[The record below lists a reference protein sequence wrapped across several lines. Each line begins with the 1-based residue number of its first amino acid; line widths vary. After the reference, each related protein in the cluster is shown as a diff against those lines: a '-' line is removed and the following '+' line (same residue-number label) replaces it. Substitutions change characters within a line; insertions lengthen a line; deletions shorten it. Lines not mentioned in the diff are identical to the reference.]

1 MKKLRRALIGYGGV
15 KIGEYQNSNLC
26 SPSMPD
32 FFPVVNLLSL
42 KRQQWRH
49 VEHPFPAC
57 CNIVFRD
64 RSVTKRVKRG
74 GWERFRFD
82 RVNSKI

>member
-26 SPSMPD
+26 SSSMPD
-32 FFPVVNLLSL
+32 CSPVVSLLSL
-42 KRQQWRH
+42 KYHRWRR

-57 CNIVFRD
+57 CNILSPATVPLL
-64 RSVTKRVKRG
+64 RG
-74 GWERFRFD
+74 
-82 RVNSKI
+82 SKEAAGKGSDSIG